1 MIDSFVGG
9 LPSAAPPSATEIR
22 SSETDDAKSLF
33 YIQFIFELIRAIP
46 LLVELDLRRDFI
58 EWCKFVFEAK
68 GPNSRLLRSEERDRL
83 PQ

>member
-9 LPSAAPPSATEIR
+9 LPSTALPSTEIR
-22 SSETDDAKSLF
+22 SSETDVAKIAFF
-33 YIQFIFELIRAIP
+33 YIQFIFEPTGAIP
-46 LLVELDLRRDFI
+46 LLVELDLRRDFM